1 MYIRIF
7 LAARNHFIYTTLR
20 GFNTFQP
27 LDKTPFMVIL
37 EFGNIRFLFF
47 VILGRDPSI
56 QRRVFEWI
64 LGINPRMT
72 EKKYLRMA
80 MSGVFHLSLNFFKKW
95 QKTCVKAL
103 KRSEIEC
110 LGFTERERDLW
121 IAYFSS
127 FFSLFLFSF
136 SIWKYLRFNKN
147 ISNYRRPKN
156 IIIYFIVYLLR
167 QTAFLTKMLQRSA
180 NEIPRYLA
188 CSGTKESA
196 VIPGLVLISNKTT
209 PSFSL

>member
-1 MYIRIF
+1 
-7 LAARNHFIYTTLR
+7 
-20 GFNTFQP
+20 
-27 LDKTPFMVIL
+27 
-37 EFGNIRFLFF
+37 
-47 VILGRDPSI
+47 
-56 QRRVFEWI
+56 
-64 LGINPRMT
+64 MT
-72 EKKYLRMA
+72 EN
-80 MSGVFHLSLNFFKKW
+80 GVFHLPLNFSKKW
-95 QKTCVKAL
+95 RKPRVEAL

-110 LGFTERERDLW
+110 LGFTEREREAFGLL
-121 IAYFSS
+121 IFHLSFPFFYFH
-127 FFSLFLFSF
+127 LVYV
-136 SIWKYLRFNKN
+136 KYLRFNKN
-147 ISNYRRPKN
+147 ISNYGRPKN